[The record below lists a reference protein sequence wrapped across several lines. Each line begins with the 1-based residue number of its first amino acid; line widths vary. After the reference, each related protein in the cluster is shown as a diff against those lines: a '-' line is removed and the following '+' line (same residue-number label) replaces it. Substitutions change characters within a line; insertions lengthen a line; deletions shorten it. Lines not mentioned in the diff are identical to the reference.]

1 MDGSSET
8 EKEAVVEPAPA
19 GADQKV
25 QHAELSRCVRQ
36 QELLTDLGVR
46 ALQNVSFEELLN
58 KAAELSAEGVGGDYT
73 KIMEHIPEEGRL
85 VVRAG
90 HGWPPGVVGV
100 ASVGAD
106 LASPGGYALRTGKPV
121 ISNHLEN
128 EQRFRTPELLARHGV
143 RRAMN
148 VILKGDRTPYG
159 VLEVDSRSDGEFAS
173 QDLVFLQGAANI
185 LGMAI
190 ERRGREE
197 SLRNA
202 LGRQRLLLREIN
214 HRVKNSLGIVSSMLL
229 LQAASEEDD
238 RLKGELEQAAN
249 RVNTI
254 ARAHSRLYQTS
265 DFERLDVG
273 AYVKEI
279 CTDLPVPAEKK
290 VLVEAPTGLIL
301 STDRAVS
308 FALIIVE
315 LVTNALKYAYDGEEG
330 SVWVDL
336 SREKN
341 SLVAIV
347 RDTGKGLP
355 ESFAPKNSRGLGM
368 RIVLGLAEQ
377 LDAELTIRRR
387 DKGAEFEL
395 RAPLQRNS

>member
-8 EKEAVVEPAPA
+8 ERNAVVEADPA

-25 QHAELSRCVRQ
+25 KHPELSRCARQ
-36 QELLTDLGVR
+36 QELLSDLGVT
-46 ALQNVSFEELLN
+46 ALQNVSFDELLN
-58 KAAELSAEGVGGDYT
+58 KAAELTAKGVGGDYA

-106 LASPGGYALRTGKPV
+106 LASPGGYALRTGRPV

-128 EQRFRTPELLARHGV
+128 ERRFRTPELLARHGV

-159 VLEVDSRSDGEFAS
+159 VLEVDSRSEGEFAA
-173 QDLVFLQGAANI
+173 QDLAFLQGAANI

-202 LGRQRLLLREIN
+202 LERQRLLLREIN

-238 RLKGELEQAAN
+238 GLKRALEQASN

-265 DFERLDVG
+265 DFERLDIG

-279 CTDLPVPAEKK
+279 CADLPIPPEKE
-290 VLVEAPTGLIL
+290 VLVEAPAGLIL

-308 FALIIVE
+308 LALIIVE
-315 LVTNALKYAYDGEEG
+315 LVTNALKYAYDGEAG
-330 SVWVDL
+330 SVWVNL
-336 SREKN
+336 SRDKN
-341 SLVAIV
+341 ALVAIV
-347 RDTGKGLP
+347 RDAGKGLP
-355 ESFAPKNSRGLGM
+355 ESFAPKRSRGLGM

-377 LDAELTIRRR
+377 LDAELTIRRPK
-387 DKGAEFEL
+387 KGAEFEL
-395 RAPLQRNS
+395 RAPMQSDV

>member
-1 MDGSSET
+1 
-8 EKEAVVEPAPA
+8 
-19 GADQKV
+19 
-25 QHAELSRCVRQ
+25 
-36 QELLTDLGVR
+36 
-46 ALQNVSFEELLN
+46 
-58 KAAELSAEGVGGDYT
+58 
-73 KIMEHIPEEGRL
+73 
-85 VVRAG
+85 
-90 HGWPPGVVGV
+90 VGV

-159 VLEVDSRSDGEFAS
+159 VLEVDSRSEGEFAS

-202 LGRQRLLLREIN
+202 LGRQRLLLREID

-279 CTDLPVPAEKK
+279 CADLPVPAEKK

-395 RAPLQRNS
+395 RAPL